1 MIIISKKPTQYLD
14 TELTNTWKEVYNET
28 TKICLRSISINSG
41 MPEKEREGERG
52 REEEKDRQTSEGPGT
67 TRYRVGRQKGIIKET
82 KGVILSKVL

>member
-1 MIIISKKPTQYLD
+1 M
-14 TELTNTWKEVYNET
+14 YNET

-41 MPEKEREGERG
+41 MPEKEREGEKEKKRG

>member
-1 MIIISKKPTQYLD
+1 
-14 TELTNTWKEVYNET
+14 
-28 TKICLRSISINSG
+28 
-41 MPEKEREGERG
+41 MPEKEREGEKEKKRG